1 MKIRICA
8 VCGRVINEDEDTV
21 YTINEGTDR
30 EYIEC
35 EQCHDQEWEEEFM
48 EDVYIPKFSVV
59 VRFCNQSRGYIV
71 SANSRQEAMKKL
83 VDKIDMTGVDSINI
97 AEILLDED
105 VF

>member
-1 MKIRICA
+1 MDGLTK
-8 VCGRVINEDEDTV
+8 
-21 YTINEGTDR
+21 
-30 EYIEC
+30 
-35 EQCHDQEWEEEFM
+35 EEFM

-59 VRFCNQSRGYIV
+59 VRFCNQARGYIV